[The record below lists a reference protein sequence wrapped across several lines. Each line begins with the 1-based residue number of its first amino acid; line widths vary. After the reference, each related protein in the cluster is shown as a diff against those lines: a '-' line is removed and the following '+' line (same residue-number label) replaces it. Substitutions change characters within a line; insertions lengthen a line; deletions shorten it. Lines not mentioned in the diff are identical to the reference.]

1 VSVVTD
7 TIKLTNKKGQLMSQE
22 EMVNLIRQV
31 WSDAMSDN
39 GAIWAK
45 SNAQLETAKDED
57 YDLYQKALPIA
68 QKLGIGF

>member
-1 VSVVTD
+1 
-7 TIKLTNKKGQLMSQE
+7 MSKE

-45 SNAQLETAKDED
+45 SNAQLEKAKAECPEV
-57 YDLYQKALPIA
+57 YAEA
-68 QKLGIGF
+68 MASLGRSVY